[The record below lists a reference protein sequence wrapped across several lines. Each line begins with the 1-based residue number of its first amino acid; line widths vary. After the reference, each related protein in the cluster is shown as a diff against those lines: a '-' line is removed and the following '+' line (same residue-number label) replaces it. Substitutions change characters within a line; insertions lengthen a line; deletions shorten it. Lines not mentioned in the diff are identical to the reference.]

1 MLVSALVICFSK
13 HLNVNIWL
21 QLWSGGAVLFW
32 AMITGASCHVT
43 TYKICLYKKKKKR
56 ARSSD
61 AIFSHLWPFPLLW
74 DFSFLFLIA
83 SSLLTLT
90 VTSCKRYLC
99 TSSKSWFEDLFLY
112 YYKVKCVLN
121 IQDLFWGGKNG
132 LSWFVI
138 AYSVNI
144 PKWQFTTCI
153 LSCWIGGER
162 WRVYFL
168 SLLTWILTLA
178 LFLNTYKCI
187 HPSLPN
193 DMTG

>member
-1 MLVSALVICFSK
+1 MLVSALVICFLK

-21 QLWSGGAVLFW
+21 QLWSGGDVLFW
-32 AMITGASCHVT
+32 ALITGASCHIT
-43 TYKICLYKKKKKR
+43 TYKICLCKKKGR
-56 ARSSD
+56 AAVMLYLVIYD
-61 AIFSHLWPFPLLW
+61 HFLCFET
-74 DFSFLFLIA
+74 SFLFLIA

-90 VTSCKRYLC
+90 ETSCKRYLC

-132 LSWFVI
+132 LIWFVI

-153 LSCWIGGER
+153 LSCWMGGER

-168 SLLTWILTLA
+168 CLLTWILTLA
-178 LFLNTYKCI
+178 LFEYL
-187 HPSLPN
+187 
-193 DMTG
+193 

>member
-1 MLVSALVICFSK
+1 MLYFVIYDHFLCVETS
-13 HLNVNIWL
+13 L
-21 QLWSGGAVLFW
+21 
-32 AMITGASCHVT
+32 
-43 TYKICLYKKKKKR
+43 
-56 ARSSD
+56 
-61 AIFSHLWPFPLLW
+61 
-74 DFSFLFLIA
+74 FLFLIA

-144 PKWQFTTCI
+144 PKWQCTTCI

-168 SLLTWILTLA
+168 CLLTWILTLA
-178 LFLNTYKCI
+178 LFWILISASTPPCSMIWLDSVKCI
-187 HPSLPN
+187 VNLLKCAIWITFLISLVYDSKPFFS
-193 DMTG
+193 